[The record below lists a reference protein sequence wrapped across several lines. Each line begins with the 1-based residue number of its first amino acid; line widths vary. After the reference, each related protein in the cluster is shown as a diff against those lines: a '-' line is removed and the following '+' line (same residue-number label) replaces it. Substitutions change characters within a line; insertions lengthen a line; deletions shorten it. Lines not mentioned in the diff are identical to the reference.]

1 MCLNR
6 GELAIPSMGHQ
17 PLCLPGAWIPLGLL
31 HSMYRWTNCN
41 NDAWAIVEKCRK
53 GGELLLKRGYLS
65 NFVYFFPFWNRVS
78 SPPVSGEQEGSRL
91 KKQRLVHTHGKH
103 LPRETRLYCFSWGP
117 LIISHCLFGMSE
129 IAGQFCSIKKYL
141 KKLFLKNFVY
151 IIDSLPKL
159 KKKKKNQ

>member
-6 GELAIPSMGHQ
+6 GELAIPSMGHRL
-17 PLCLPGAWIPLGLL
+17 LCLPGAWIPLGLL
-31 HSMYRWTNCN
+31 HSVSRWTNCN

-53 GGELLLKRGYLS
+53 GGELLLKTGYLS
-65 NFVYFFPFWNRVS
+65 NFFFFSFLKRCFFSSRFWWV
-78 SPPVSGEQEGSRL
+78 GGSRL

-103 LPRETRLYCFSWGP
+103 LPRETHLYCFSWGP

-141 KKLFLKNFVY
+141 EKLFLKNFVY
-151 IIDSLPKL
+151 IIDSPP
-159 KKKKKNQ
+159 N